1 MSRLIIQERGRDEPL
16 VHNCAE
22 PVISI
27 GRLENNVIQL
37 LGSGVSRQHAEI
49 ITEEDHH
56 YLVDLKSGNGTF
68 LNGMRLAPGERN
80 LLRPGDL
87 ISIDTYDIRFH
98 TDDAVE
104 PAEAFE
110 DITDSDVLE
119 VKLLKKVLTALD
131 KEMVPSLEVL
141 NGSAEGKKIFLT
153 DEMHDLSIGRD
164 PECDFTINE
173 YVISRTH
180 AKIIKRWGGIAIRDL
195 ESKNGVFVNNR
206 RVVEEYL
213 HDGDRVALG
222 TIVILF
228 RNPQEINIAHLEDI
242 QPKTAPAPVSP
253 RDIPGLEAEE
263 EAAAA
268 FEGGEDDAESSQH
281 ADAEEAPE
289 EEDFTGESDESEA
302 LKRWEELEQAS
313 SGYPTPAAPPKGIKS
328 LTPVEIGMIG
338 LGALV
343 LIFAIITVVNLL
355 TA

>member
-1 MSRLIIQERGRDEPL
+1 MSQLIIQERGRDEPL

-22 PVISI
+22 PVVSI

-37 LGSGVSRQHAEI
+37 MSNGVSRQHAEV
-49 ITEEDHH
+49 ITENDNH
-56 YLVDLKSGNGTF
+56 YLVDLRSGNGTF

-87 ISIDTYDIRFH
+87 ITIDTFDIRFH
-98 TDDAVE
+98 ASDSLE

-119 VKLLKKVLTALD
+119 IKLLKKVLTALD

-141 NGSAEGKKIFLT
+141 NGSAEGKKILLT

-164 PECDFTINE
+164 PECDFPINE

-213 HDGDRVALG
+213 HDGDRIALG
-222 TIVILF
+222 TIVLLF

-242 QPKTAPAPVSP
+242 KPKTMPAPISP

-263 EAAAA
+263 LAATEFERGQDEAAEES
-268 FEGGEDDAESSQH
+268 FEQPAGD
-281 ADAEEAPE
+281 E
-289 EEDFTGESDESEA
+289 EEYTDNADESEA
-302 LKRWEELEQAS
+302 LKRWEELEAAGSQ
-313 SGYPTPAAPPKGIKS
+313 YPTPAPSPKGIKN
-328 LTPVEIGMIG
+328 LTPIEIGMIG

-343 LIFAIITVVNLL
+343 LIFAVITVVNLL
-355 TA
+355 SA